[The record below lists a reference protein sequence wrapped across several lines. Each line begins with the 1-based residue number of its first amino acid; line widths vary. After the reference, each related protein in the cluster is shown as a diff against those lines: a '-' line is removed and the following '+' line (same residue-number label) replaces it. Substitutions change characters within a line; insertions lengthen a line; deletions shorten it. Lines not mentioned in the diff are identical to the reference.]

1 MATQTFASHAAVDAA
16 LVALTSAQRASI
28 SAAPA
33 PAPAPAGSF
42 VLTYPATLASL
53 IGTGPTVTQLIAYA
67 EAKQGTVLSALQ
79 VTHALKDG
87 SATLTT
93 LCDPGS
99 INFLNSLA
107 AWVSLNA
114 MATPAPTRT
123 FYNLDGSAAQVS
135 PADMAEFLSAVGAA
149 VQSTFDAVAKVRS
162 AITSAPPTIT
172 TFAQIDTAAWPT
184 AAS

>member
-1 MATQTFASHAAVDAA
+1 MTTQTFASHAAVDAA
-16 LVALTSAQRASI
+16 LVALTSAQRASV

-53 IGTGPTVTQLIAYA
+53 IGTGPTVTQLIAYT
-67 EAKQGTVLSALQ
+67 EAKQGTILDALQ

-93 LCDPGS
+93 MCDDKS
-99 INFLNSLA
+99 TIRLNSLGN
-107 AWVSLNA
+107 WISMNA
-114 MATPAPTRT
+114 SASPAPTRT
-123 FYNLDGSAAQVS
+123 YYNLDGSAVQVT
-135 PADMAEFLSAVGAA
+135 PANLAEFLSAVGAA
-149 VQSTFDAVAKVRS
+149 EQSTFDAVAKVRT

-172 TFAQIDTAAWPT
+172 TFAQIDTANWPT